1 MSSQDLSTGLL
12 CGHHIKVI
20 LGQQLMLVFPECLSN
35 GTCVPLTITLLVF
48 FSTCIYQD
56 LIGDDFQ
63 LPFHTLTYDLPIFF
77 LALVK
82 R

>member
-1 MSSQDLSTGLL
+1 
-12 CGHHIKVI
+12 
-20 LGQQLMLVFPECLSN
+20 MLVFPECLSN
-35 GTCVPLTITLLVF
+35 GTCVPLTITLLVL
-48 FSTCIYQD
+48 FSTCIFQD

-63 LPFHTLTYDLPIFF
+63 LAFHSLMSGLPIFF